1 MRSSERDSPC
11 EEGVPVK
18 FGFIVPN
25 ASAEQVLEL
34 AEEIEANGWD
44 GFFYWDGI
52 GGGSGDMNVF
62 DPWTILAAA
71 AVRTERITL
80 GAMIFPLSR
89 RRPWVVARQALT
101 VDHLSNGRLVI
112 PVGLGAV
119 DDGGF
124 SKVHPEVTDRKQR
137 AALLDETLDILDLAW
152 KGESFSFAGAHYQ
165 LDDIRF
171 VPKPI
176 QQPRIPIWVVGS
188 WPRPKSMARAARWDG
203 IVPSI
208 STDPFRQPSPPEIE
222 AIGGWLREH
231 RTGDG
236 PYDIVLEG
244 VSPGADAEWVAN
256 TLQSLADAGA
266 TWWIESRWE
275 APNDYD
281 VLLKRIRQGPPRP

>member
-1 MRSSERDSPC
+1 M
-11 EEGVPVK
+11 K

-25 ASAEQVLEL
+25 ASATQILDL

-62 DPWTILAAA
+62 DPWAILAAA

-124 SKVHPEVTDRKQR
+124 AKVQPEVTDRKER
-137 AALLDETLDILDLAW
+137 AALLDETLEILDLAW
-152 KGESFSFAGAHYQ
+152 KGEPFTYQGANYQ
-165 LDDIRF
+165 LEDIRF
-171 VPKPI
+171 VPKPV
-176 QQPRIPIWVVGS
+176 QRPRIPIWVVGS
-188 WPRPKSMARAARWDG
+188 WPRPKSMSRAARWDG
-203 IVPSI
+203 IV
-208 STDPFRQPSPPEIE
+208 
-222 AIGGWLREH
+222 
-231 RTGDG
+231 
-236 PYDIVLEG
+236 
-244 VSPGADAEWVAN
+244 
-256 TLQSLADAGA
+256 
-266 TWWIESRWE
+266 
-275 APNDYD
+275 
-281 VLLKRIRQGPPRP
+281 

>member
-1 MRSSERDSPC
+1 M
-11 EEGVPVK
+11 K

-25 ASAEQVLEL
+25 ASAAHILDL
-34 AEEIEANGWD
+34 AEEIEAHGWD

-52 GGGSGDMNVF
+52 GGGGGDMNVF
-62 DPWTILAAA
+62 DPWAILAAA

-101 VDHLSNGRLVI
+101 VDHLSHGRLVI

-124 SKVHPEVTDRKQR
+124 SKVHPEVTDRGER

-152 KGESFSFAGAHYQ
+152 KGEPFTYQGVHYQ

-171 VPKPI
+171 VPKPV
-176 QQPRIPIWVVGS
+176 QQPRIPIWVVAA

-208 STDPFRQPSPPEIE
+208 STDPFRKPLPSEIE
-222 AIGGWLREH
+222 AIAKWLREH
-231 RTGDG
+231 RTGNG
-236 PYDIVLEG
+236 PCDIVLEG
-244 VSPGADAEWVAN
+244 VSPGADDALVEN
-256 TLQSLADAGA
+256 TLKPLAEAGA

-281 VLLKRIRQGPPRP
+281 TLLGRIRQGPPTV